1 MNKDKVC
8 INFSKIKDLLIQL
21 EQKLSTVKQ
30 VDPKKAKEKIVDG
43 NTDKEHYIVDW
54 TVVKELKKEF
64 L

>member
-8 INFSKIKDLLIQL
+8 INFSKIKVLLIQL

-43 NTDKEHYIVDW
+43 NTDKEHYIVD
-54 TVVKELKKEF
+54 
-64 L
+64 